1 MKLGDIVRINPEKE
15 KEFCKHMSVASLNVY
30 KSLAFSGTGRITL
43 VTSKWVEIDGY
54 YTVPVE
60 ILDIVKDS

>member
-1 MKLGDIVRINPEKE
+1 MKIGDIVRINPERE
-15 KEFCKHMSVASLNVY
+15 KEYCKYMSLASLNVY
-30 KSLAFSGTGRITL
+30 KALAFSGTGRVTL

-60 ILDIVKDS
+60 ILDIVKES